1 MKKLFAVIVIIMAFQ
16 TNLASAQPSSLAR
29 YRLYPI
35 GDGTSVW
42 LLNVETGALSRCIS
56 ESVNLTPVCAPW
68 AEPPGKN
75 PVYRYDPKTKKF
87 IPMNKAAS
95 DKNKGKEP

>member
-1 MKKLFAVIVIIMAFQ
+1 MKKLFTIIVIIIVFQ
-16 TNLASAQPSSLAR
+16 TNLASAQSSSQPK

-35 GDGTSVW
+35 DNGTSVW

-56 ESVNLTPVCAPW
+56 ESVNSAPICAPW

-75 PVYRYDPKTKKF
+75 PEYRYDPKTKKL
-87 IPMNKAAS
+87 IPMNKAA
-95 DKNKGKEP
+95 DDENNGKEP